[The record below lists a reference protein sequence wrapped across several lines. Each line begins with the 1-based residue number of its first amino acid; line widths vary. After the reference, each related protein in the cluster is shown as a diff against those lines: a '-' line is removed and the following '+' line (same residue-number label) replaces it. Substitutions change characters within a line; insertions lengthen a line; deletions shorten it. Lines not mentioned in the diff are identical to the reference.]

1 VKRGLKIGVI
11 FVFAILCFS
20 MGKAQKLQKKP
31 DVIWVESCVYQGDTI
46 PFVQLRNIYIYP
58 PLNFKNQREWRDYYR
73 LVYNVKKVLPL
84 SFMIHNTIIET
95 YEYMQTLPNDKAR
108 KAHLKRVEK
117 GLKDQYTS
125 EFKKLSYTQ
134 GKLLIKLIDRECNQS
149 SYEIIRAFMGS
160 FKAGFYQAFA
170 TIFGASL
177 KKEYNA
183 GKEDALTERVITL
196 AENGQI

>member
-1 VKRGLKIGVI
+1 
-11 FVFAILCFS
+11 